1 MFENIGFKDEKK
13 VKTNMNGKLDIKCT
27 EVFNN
32 RGKVH
37 LKIMCW
43 KQLEIDSLQ
52 IYLIE
57 CRQFLSR
64 LKWKANVNSFSYF
77 PFSVSSARWWSRE

>member
-1 MFENIGFKDEKK
+1 
-13 VKTNMNGKLDIKCT
+13 MNGKLDIKCT

-64 LKWKANVNSFSYF
+64 LK
-77 PFSVSSARWWSRE
+77 

>member
-64 LKWKANVNSFSYF
+64 LK
-77 PFSVSSARWWSRE
+77 